1 MVPIGLPWEPASVPG
16 DHAQFRYVAV
26 VDDGWPPHTRWLVLI
41 CVGLGLLFGLALT
54 SAVRSCAGALD
65 FSANDG
71 PAQRSTLIGID
82 ARDGRT
88 RWTYETEGD
97 GELAA
102 SATSHGV
109 VAIRTRGGDLDLVRV
124 ADGHRF
130 WEVAL
135 DDIRASRPVLID
147 RTVVILTADR
157 TLHAYDLRGRRRWAV
172 PHAVEGV
179 RARRRGPDLPSDFD
193 ERDSFG
199 ISATEGVVAALGN
212 HDGAL
217 HAYDLRTGAPKWTS
231 PVGSLAATIPVA
243 GKGVVVVNDVGS
255 RLHAFDIATGV
266 ERWRYTGAADRAAR
280 CRADFKNAM
289 QTLTTTAPS
298 TTTPSTTVP
307 TTAPT
312 LSTTSTTFPLRRFDH
327 LLRRCGGAF
336 FGGSRPSDVPPP
348 VIDGDAILNFD
359 LIDGVDAI
367 DTTSGAV
374 LWRARLGFV
383 AGAPRANAVISRDF
397 RAVTRRDA
405 RTGAV
410 QWRFDRYTHG
420 EFVVAGDEVVAAFGT
435 RVLGLDLA
443 TGHQRWYQL
452 VGDSQSTPIGASG
465 KIVVLSK

>member
-1 MVPIGLPWEPASVPG
+1 M
-16 DHAQFRYVAV
+16 
-26 VDDGWPPHTRWLVLI
+26 
-41 CVGLGLLFGLALT
+41 
-54 SAVRSCAGALD
+54 D
-65 FSANDG
+65 FSENDG
-71 PAQRSTLIGID
+71 PAQRSTLIGLD
-82 ARDGRT
+82 LRSGAT
-88 RWTYETEGD
+88 RWTYGTVGS

-102 SATSHGV
+102 STPSHGV
-109 VAIRTRGGDLDLVRV
+109 VAIRTRGGDLHLVRV
-124 ADGHRF
+124 SDGHRL

-135 DDIRASRPVLID
+135 DDIRASRPVLIN
-147 RTVVILTADR
+147 RTVLILTADR

-199 ISATEGVVAALGN
+199 IDATDGIVAALGK

-217 HAYDLRTGAPKWTS
+217 HAYDLRTGVPKWTS

-243 GKGVVVVNDVGS
+243 GNGVVVVNDVGS

-280 CRADFKNAM
+280 CHDELNEET
-289 QTLTTTAPS
+289 QSP
-298 TTTPSTTVP
+298 P
-307 TTAPT
+307 TTAPPPSST
-312 LSTTSTTFPLRRFDH
+312 SGPRLLTTSTSIFGRRYEQV
-327 LLRRCGGAF
+327 LRRCGGLF
-336 FGGSRPSDVPPP
+336 HDLSHPSDVPPP
-348 VIDGDAILNFD
+348 VIGGDTILNFD
-359 LIDGVDAI
+359 LIDGVDVLDA
-367 DTTSGAV
+367 TTGAQ
-374 LWRARLGFV
+374 LWRARLAFV

-405 RTGAV
+405 RTGAA

-443 TGHQRWYQL
+443 TGRERWHKL

-465 KIVVLSK
+465 KIVILSN